1 MGLKAAPVAIDYF
14 DQGCDRMIF
23 SLRQLLPLLCLAAL
37 LTACADKK
45 AADAGRPPAVTVTT
59 TAAALKPWSDSIE
72 ALGTAQANESVMVTA
87 KVTETVVRVN
97 FEDGE
102 LVEAGQVLVDLSGRA
117 ELAGLEEAAA
127 AFREAEQQYRRQ
139 QQLTEQ
145 KLVPASQLDTSRATA
160 EAAKARLDA
169 TRARLSDRVITAPFA
184 GVLGFR
190 RVSPGTLVT
199 PGTTIASLDD
209 ISVIKLEFSVPES
222 FLAALE
228 PGQKIAAQSSAYP
241 GREFNGLLRT
251 IDSRV
256 DPVTRSVG
264 MRAEI
269 LNVDRALRPGMLLT
283 VRIFQPERQAVVVPE
298 IAIVQIARDAYVFR
312 VKADNSVE
320 RVAVKMGLRRAG
332 EVEVISGLTAGE
344 RIVVDGT
351 GKLRPGA
358 SIRDVG
364 TKPVAATAAG

>member
-1 MGLKAAPVAIDYF
+1 MTV
-14 DQGCDRMIF
+14 
-23 SLRQLLPLLCLAAL
+23 SLRHVLPFLVLAAAL
-37 LTACADKK
+37 SACSDKK
-45 AADAGRPPAVTVTT
+45 AADAGKPPAMTVT
-59 TAAALKPWSDSIE
+59 TAAALSKPWSDSIE

-97 FEDGE
+97 FEDGD

-127 AFREAEQQYRRQ
+127 AYREADQQYRRQ

-169 TRARLSDRVITAPFA
+169 TRARLSDRVITAPFS

-222 FLAALE
+222 FLAALAT
-228 PGQKIAAQSSAYP
+228 GQKIVAQSSAYP
-241 GREFNGLLRT
+241 DREFTGVLRT

-256 DPVTRSVG
+256 DPITRSVG

-269 LNVDRALRPGMLLT
+269 SNPDRALRPGMLLT

-312 VKADNSVE
+312 VKEDSTVE
-320 RVAVKMGLRRAG
+320 RVPVQLGRRRVG
-332 EVEVISGLTAGE
+332 EVEVVSGLAAGE

-358 SIRDVG
+358 AIRDVG
-364 TKPVAATAAG
+364 NAEPAPVPAG

>member
-1 MGLKAAPVAIDYF
+1 MTFL
-14 DQGCDRMIF
+14 
-23 SLRQLLPLLCLAAL
+23 LRQLLPLLCFAAL
-37 LTACADKK
+37 LAACADKK
-45 AADAGRPPAVTVTT
+45 AADAGKPPAVTVTT

-97 FEDGE
+97 FEDGD

-127 AFREAEQQYRRQ
+127 AYREADQQYRRQ

-222 FLAALE
+222 FLAALA
-228 PGQKIAAQSSAYP
+228 PGQKISARSSAYP

-320 RVAVKMGLRRAG
+320 RVAVGLGLRRAG
-332 EVEVISGLTAGE
+332 EVEVISGLAAGE

-364 TKPVAATAAG
+364 TEPAAAATAG